1 MQWHHKFTQAHQQHA
16 TWNVSTHRDGFIEGP
31 KKDAFSISAS
41 PGQCCAVCNSRVNL
55 WIPFLLPPMLIT
67 APTLQLQ
74 SRKSQQKALKR
85 WHSFLR
91 ITATPYCCT
100 RNGFQQKPE
109 VRHSLTQP
117 CPGLSVSHGSWLLH
131 RYMSGHPQSWPVS
144 AQSSLQD
151 SRCCPYDGHSNP
163 QKDLLSTKSNILH
176 AMLLHAAWCPWH
188 LRQQVT
194 KADSMSN
201 FMKISKPGLKNP
213 IQQVHRTSHLH
224 SIQPGPQ
231 TNQRLPH
238 PPLRGENS
246 RALRQPY
253 FYIEDK
259 P

>member
-100 RNGFQQKPE
+100 RNGFQHKPE
-109 VRHSLTQP
+109 VRHSLWPSPAQGWACPTGLG
-117 CPGLSVSHGSWLLH
+117 CCTGTWVDTHSPGLFLH
-131 RYMSGHPQSWPVS
+131 RALCRTQAAVLMMDIQTHRKICYPLKATFCMPRCMMSLAPKTTGNQSWFNVKFHEDKQTWSEKPNPTS
-144 AQSSLQD
+144 TQD
-151 SRCCPYDGHSNP
+151 FTP
-163 QKDLLSTKSNILH
+163 T
-176 AMLLHAAWCPWH
+176 
-188 LRQQVT
+188 
-194 KADSMSN
+194 
-201 FMKISKPGLKNP
+201 
-213 IQQVHRTSHLH
+213 LH
-224 SIQPGPQ
+224 SARP
-231 TNQRLPH
+231 T
-238 PPLRGENS
+238 
-246 RALRQPY
+246 
-253 FYIEDK
+253 DK
-259 P
+259 PAPATSTTERWELQSTQATIFLYWG